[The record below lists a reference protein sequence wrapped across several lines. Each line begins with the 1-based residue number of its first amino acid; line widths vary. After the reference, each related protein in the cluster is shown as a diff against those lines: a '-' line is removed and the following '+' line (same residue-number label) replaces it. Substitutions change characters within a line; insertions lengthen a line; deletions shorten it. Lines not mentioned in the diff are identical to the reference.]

1 MSNQKLYRNSS
12 DRMIA
17 GVCGGLGKYFSVD
30 ATIVRLVFL
39 LLLILGGSGF
49 LLYLILWI
57 VVPDEQ
63 RLGAAPHQ
71 GVWQANAQEMARP
84 AQDLGK
90 STGQAAGSSSG
101 DVAQAAARN
110 GPLIF
115 AVILICLGSWFLLQ
129 NLLHIDL
136 GQFWPVILIVIG
148 LALLAPALRKP
159 NP

>member
-1 MSNQKLYRNSS
+1 MSDQKLFRSNS

-30 ATIVRLVFL
+30 STIVRLVFL
-39 LLLILGGSGF
+39 LLLIFGGAGF

-63 RLGAAPHQ
+63 RLGASPQDVIHS
-71 GVWQANAQEMARP
+71 NTQEM
-84 AQDLGK
+84 
-90 STGQAAGSSSG
+90 GQAAHDFGQSMGQAMGSSTG
-101 DVAQAAARN
+101 DVAQSAARN

-115 AVILICLGSWFLLQ
+115 AVILIFLGIWFLLQ

-136 GQFWPVILIVIG
+136 GQLWPVVLIVIG
-148 LALLAPALRKP
+148 LALLIPAMRKP
-159 NP
+159 PAT

>member
-1 MSNQKLYRNSS
+1 MSSPRLNRSRS

-39 LLLILGGSGF
+39 LLLIFGGAGF

-63 RLGAAPHQ
+63 RLGASPQDVIH
-71 GVWQANAQEMARP
+71 ANTQE
-84 AQDLGK
+84 L
-90 STGQAAGSSSG
+90 GQAASDFGKSMGQAVGSSSG
-101 DVAQAAARN
+101 DVTQSAARN

-115 AVILICLGSWFLLQ
+115 AVILIFLGIWFLLQ
-129 NLLHIDL
+129 NLFHIDL
-136 GQFWPVILIVIG
+136 GQFWPIVLIIIG
-148 LALLAPALRKP
+148 LALLIPAMRKP
-159 NP
+159 SA

>member
-1 MSNQKLYRNSS
+1 VSDQKLFRSNS

-30 ATIVRLVFL
+30 STIVRLVFL
-39 LLLILGGSGF
+39 LLLIFGGAGF

-63 RLGAAPHQ
+63 RLGASPQ
-71 GVWQANAQEMARP
+71 DVVQANTQEM
-84 AQDLGK
+84 
-90 STGQAAGSSSG
+90 GQAARDFGQSMGQAMGSSSG
-101 DVAQAAARN
+101 DVAQSAARN

-115 AVILICLGSWFLLQ
+115 AVILIFLGIWFLLQ

-136 GQFWPVILIVIG
+136 GQLWPVVLIVIG
-148 LALLAPALRKP
+148 LALLIPALRKP
-159 NP
+159 PTT

>member
-1 MSNQKLYRNSS
+1 MSGQKLYRSSS
-12 DRMIA
+12 DKMIA

-39 LLLILGGSGF
+39 LLLIFGGAGF

-63 RLGAAPHQ
+63 RLGAPPQ
-71 GVWQANAQEMARP
+71 DVMQANTQEMAQSAREF
-84 AQDLGK
+84 GK
-90 STGQAAGSSSG
+90 SMGQAVGSSGG
-101 DVAQAAARN
+101 DVAQSAARN

-115 AVILICLGSWFLLQ
+115 AVLLIFLGIWFLLQ

-136 GQFWPVILIVIG
+136 GQLWPVILIVIG
-148 LALLAPALRKP
+148 LALLIPALRRP
-159 NP
+159 QP